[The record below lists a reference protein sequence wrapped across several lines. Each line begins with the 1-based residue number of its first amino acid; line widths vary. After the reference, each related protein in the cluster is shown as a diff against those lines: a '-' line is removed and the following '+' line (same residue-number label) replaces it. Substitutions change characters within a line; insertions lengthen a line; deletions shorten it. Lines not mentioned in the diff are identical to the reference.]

1 MSEAVAIDLPL
12 EPDSAR
18 RAREHLEP
26 FRKALDE
33 TTFFDLR
40 LLVSELVVEA
50 LKARSES
57 DHALVKLRAK
67 LRNGGVRVEVAEDG
81 EAFRLPPRRPK
92 PGEAGF
98 GIYLVTRLSRR
109 WVVASRSEPNWAK
122 AAISRYCA
130 SSPLILPATCFIAFT
145 FAAEPTRDTERPT
158 FTAGRM
164 P

>member
-18 RAREHLEP
+18 RAREQLEP
-26 FRKALDE
+26 FRKGLDE

-40 LLVSELVVEA
+40 LLVSELIAEA
-50 LKARSES
+50 LNARSKI
-57 DHALVKLRAK
+57 DHGRVELRAK

-98 GIYLVTRLSRR
+98 GIYLMTRLSRR
-109 WVVASRSEPNWAK
+109 WGV
-122 AAISRYCA
+122 RYGPGGSA
-130 SSPLILPATCFIAFT
+130 VWL
-145 FAAEPTRDTERPT
+145 EVK
-158 FTAGRM
+158 
-164 P
+164 

>member
-12 EPDSAR
+12 EPGSAR

-40 LLVSELVVEA
+40 LLVSELIAEA
-50 LKARSES
+50 LNARSEI
-57 DHALVKLRAK
+57 DDARVELRAK
-67 LRNGGVRVEVAEDG
+67 LRHGRVRVEVAEDG

-92 PGEAGF
+92 PGEVGW

-109 WVVASRSEPNWAK
+109 WGVRCGSGGSAVWLEVK
-122 AAISRYCA
+122 
-130 SSPLILPATCFIAFT
+130 
-145 FAAEPTRDTERPT
+145 
-158 FTAGRM
+158 
-164 P
+164 